1 MRLAHCKVKA
11 FESEIATYFMKFNHY
26 VQLYLWKPKL
36 NTMNPTIKNI
46 AIKYGSI
53 FGALN
58 VLYILYAYIIDKTI
72 FTMAGPGILI
82 FFIGIGIYVFAISK
96 VKQSQG
102 GYATFK
108 DVFSTYIISG
118 VVATAIGSGFNI
130 LLFGVV
136 DPEFASEIMELI
148 IDTTL
153 DKLEGSG
160 MSDDQ
165 ITEIIDKVQGSEP
178 FGILGQLKSAAF
190 SIMFNAVV
198 GLIVAAAMK
207 KNNPDEFV

>member
-1 MRLAHCKVKA
+1 
-11 FESEIATYFMKFNHY
+11 MKFNHY

-118 VVATAIGSGFNI
+118 VVATAIGSGFTI

-148 IDTTL
+148 IDTT
-153 DKLEGSG
+153 
-160 MSDDQ
+160 
-165 ITEIIDKVQGSEP
+165 
-178 FGILGQLKSAAF
+178 
-190 SIMFNAVV
+190 
-198 GLIVAAAMK
+198 
-207 KNNPDEFV
+207 

>member
-1 MRLAHCKVKA
+1 
-11 FESEIATYFMKFNHY
+11 
-26 VQLYLWKPKL
+26 
-36 NTMNPTIKNI
+36 
-46 AIKYGSI
+46 
-53 FGALN
+53 
-58 VLYILYAYIIDKTI
+58 
-72 FTMAGPGILI
+72 
-82 FFIGIGIYVFAISK
+82 
-96 VKQSQG
+96 
-102 GYATFK
+102 
-108 DVFSTYIISG
+108 
-118 VVATAIGSGFNI
+118 
-130 LLFGVV
+130 
-136 DPEFASEIMELI
+136 MELI

>member
-11 FESEIATYFMKFNHY
+11 FKSEIATYFMKFNHY

-96 VKQSQG
+96 V
-102 GYATFK
+102 
-108 DVFSTYIISG
+108 ICH
-118 VVATAIGSGFNI
+118 
-130 LLFGVV
+130 L
-136 DPEFASEIMELI
+136 
-148 IDTTL
+148 
-153 DKLEGSG
+153 
-160 MSDDQ
+160 
-165 ITEIIDKVQGSEP
+165 
-178 FGILGQLKSAAF
+178 
-190 SIMFNAVV
+190 
-198 GLIVAAAMK
+198 
-207 KNNPDEFV
+207 

>member
-1 MRLAHCKVKA
+1 M
-11 FESEIATYFMKFNHY
+11 FNY
-26 VQLYLWKPKL
+26 ICGKPKL
-36 NTMNPTIKNI
+36 TIMNPTIKSI

-82 FFIGIGIYVFAISK
+82 FFVGIGIYVFAIAK
-96 VKQSQG
+96 VKESQG

-118 VVATAIGSGFNI
+118 VVATAIGSGFTI
-130 LLFGVV
+130 LLFGVI

>member
-1 MRLAHCKVKA
+1 M
-11 FESEIATYFMKFNHY
+11 FNY
-26 VQLYLWKPKL
+26 ICGKPKL
-36 NTMNPTIKNI
+36 TTMNPTIKSI

-58 VLYILYAYIIDKTI
+58 VLYILYGYIIDKTI
-72 FTMAGPGILI
+72 FTMDVLGILI
-82 FFIGIGIYVFAISK
+82 FFIGVGIYVFASAK
-96 VKQSQG
+96 VKESQG

-108 DVFSTYIISG
+108 DIFSTYIISG
-118 VVATAIGSGFNI
+118 VVATAIGSGFTI
-130 LLFGVV
+130 LLFGVI
-136 DPEFASEIMELI
+136 DPEFASEITELFR
-148 IDTTL
+148 DANF
-153 DKLEGSG
+153 DKLEGLG

-165 ITEIIDKVQGSEP
+165 ITESMDKLRQMEP
-178 FGILGQLKSAAF
+178 FGIRFQLKSAAF